1 MKFQRLGNAGIF
13 VSDLCLGTMIFGETE
28 GRGTSEEVAISMI
41 HQYLDAGGNH
51 IDTANAYVGG
61 LSEEITGKAIA
72 DRRSSVILA
81 TKYNFPIHRGPNDYG
96 ASRWNLIQ
104 SLEGSLRRL
113 NTDYI
118 DLLYI
123 HCWDPFTPV
132 EEMMRSLDDVVRQGK
147 VRYIGVSNFKAWQVM
162 KAQGIAEM
170 RGYVSFV
177 AAQYQYSLVKR
188 DIEYEFMD
196 LMASEGLG
204 LCPWGPLGGGFLS
217 GKYHPDQK
225 PSDLSEGRIAGT
237 TDQQEESWDRRNTAQ
252 NWATLEVV
260 ESIAKEREASHAEVA
275 LAWLREKPFVS
286 SVILGARTPEQ
297 LAQNLKAGELD
308 LTPEEMGR
316 LDAVSALPELYPY
329 RMIEAYGRKWP
340 E

>member
-1 MKFQRLGNAGIF
+1 MKFQQLGKSGIF

-28 GRGTSEEVAISMI
+28 GRGTSEDVAIRMI

-51 IDTANAYVGG
+51 VDTANAYAGG
-61 LSEEITGKAIA
+61 RSEEITAKALA
-72 DRRSSVILA
+72 DRRQHVILA
-81 TKYNFPIHRGPNDYG
+81 TKYNFPLVQGPNNFG

-104 SLEGSLRRL
+104 TLEGSLKRL
-113 NTDYI
+113 QTDYI

-123 HCWDPFTPV
+123 HCWDPYTPV

-170 RGYVSFV
+170 RGHVSFV

-188 DIEYEFMD
+188 DIEYEFID
-196 LMASEGLG
+196 LLESEGLG

-225 PSDLSEGRIAGT
+225 PMDLSEGRIGGMS
-237 TDQQEESWDRRNTAQ
+237 DMNEESWERRNTAQ

-260 ESIAKEREASHAEVA
+260 EEIAQARGATHAQIA
-275 LAWLREKPFVS
+275 LASLRGKSFVS

-297 LAQNLKAGELD
+297 LAQNLEAGSID
-308 LTPEEMGR
+308 LTAEEMQR
-316 LDAVSALPELYPY
+316 LDEVSALPELYPY